1 MNNWMLYYFKARNAL
16 MLIDQEDESGQSLA
30 EYGLI
35 LALVAVV
42 AITAVSLLGSTISD
56 YLEQVANG
64 FSGDNAAG
72 GNAGGGDAGG
82 GN

>member
-16 MLIDQEDESGQSLA
+16 LLMDQEDESGQSLA

-42 AITAVSLLGSTISD
+42 AIAAVSLLGTTISD
-56 YLEQVANG
+56 YLTQVANG
-64 FSGDNAAG
+64 FAG
-72 GNAGGGDAGG
+72 E
-82 GN
+82 